1 MPMTPRRNPRASTG
15 RPASAVIPRRRI
27 AAAAAALGGAL
38 LSAAPGSAAAQ
49 EAYPSRPIRII
60 VPFAP
65 GGGIDMVSRPLAQR
79 LSPILG
85 QPVLVENRPGAAGN
99 IAMEYVASGVP
110 ADGYTLLHANSGML
124 TTNPTLYRNLQVKP
138 ERDLAPV
145 AQVTTDYLVLFCPA
159 GLPVVDLRGLVE
171 LARARPGQ
179 INYGSGG
186 AGGVTHLGVELFAR
200 RAGIDVV
207 HVPYRGA
214 GPALTDLI
222 AGRIQLLLDQ
232 HGLVKPFMEAGQ
244 VRALATLSARRVPT
258 LPEVPTAAEAGVQ
271 GAEAPSWQAI
281 LAPARTD
288 PAVVAKLTDALA
300 QALSSPELVAFYGEQ
315 GFVPT
320 FAPPER
326 VRARM
331 AEETPRWAEIIRA
344 ANLQLD

>member
-1 MPMTPRRNPRASTG
+1 VAFGLLLT
-15 RPASAVIPRRRI
+15 
-27 AAAAAALGGAL
+27 AAAE
-38 LSAAPGSAAAQ
+38 PAAAQ
-49 EAYPSRPIRII
+49 DAYPSRPVRII

-79 LSPILG
+79 LAAILG
-85 QPVLVENRPGAAGN
+85 QPVVVENRPGAAGN
-99 IAMEYVASGVP
+99 IAMEYVAAGVAP
-110 ADGYTLLHANSGML
+110 DGYTLLHANSGML

-145 AQVTTDYLVLFCPA
+145 AQVTTDYLVLFAPA
-159 GLPVVDLRGLVE
+159 SLPVADLQGLIA

-200 RAGIDVV
+200 RAGIEIV

-232 HGLVKPFMEAGQ
+232 HGLVKPFLEAGQ
-244 VRALATLSARRVPT
+244 VRALATLSAQRVPT
-258 LPEVPTAAEAGVQ
+258 LPDVPTAAEAGVQ
-271 GAEAPSWQAI
+271 GAEAPGWQAI

-288 PAVVAKLTDALA
+288 PAIMAKLTSAIA
-300 QALSSPELVAFYGEQ
+300 QALNSPELSTFYREQ

-326 VRARM
+326 IRARV
-331 AEETPRWAEIIRA
+331 AEETPQWAEIIRA
-344 ANLQLD
+344 TNLQLD